1 MHVKGNSAAM
11 KVEYI
16 CHACSLIDTGDFR
29 IVTDPWFAE
38 PAFCEKWY
46 VFPKPVRTNFIKD
59 TDIILI
65 SHGHEDHLNEA
76 TLKLFPKKAKVFY
89 PYSFFAGAKEFIES
103 IGFEEVKEAVTFK
116 TYKLSEKTSV
126 TFIINSH
133 DSIMVV
139 ESDGKVLV
147 NANDALHSSATKV
160 VDFYVNAIRE
170 RWPKIDILFC
180 GFGGASYF
188 PNTIHFGQKDDYE
201 ISLVREQLFAH
212 TFCHIVK
219 GLRPSVAVPFAA
231 DFCLLEDNQGWI
243 NDVRFPR
250 ARMAE
255 YYQKYF
261 HEDDYQPKIIDM
273 YSGDVLEYGR
283 LTTLSPYREQMRD
296 GGLGHLMAEQYKDE
310 IIEKRRRTAIPESE
324 AEKIVDEIRHNVEKR
339 MTLFNYKRLKDLK
352 FSLHLTDVEENSFY
366 DIAFNDRKVN
376 VSRAKEPHNDDLL
389 TLDLSSKVLRY
400 SIGSDW
406 GADVI
411 AVGYGA
417 EVQISDKRAAEV
429 DLERV
434 CMNLLACYPTHWDV
448 NKTPLRTLKFL
459 LLNPPR
465 FTTSIRKLKKF
476 TLESE
481 NYDRKTWLLKDA
493 KEIRKRYNLPELEA
507 AFLPP
512 R

>member
-1 MHVKGNSAAM
+1 MI

-16 CHACSLIDTGDFR
+16 CHACSLIDTGDLR

-46 VFPKPVRTNFIKD
+46 VFPKPVRTDFIKD
-59 TDIILI
+59 TDVILI
-65 SHGHEDHLNEA
+65 SHGHEDHLNEP
-76 TLKLFPKKAKVFY
+76 TLKLFPKSARVFY

-103 IGFEEVKEAVTFK
+103 IGFEDVKEAVTFK

-139 ESDGKVLV
+139 ESGGQVLV
-147 NANDALHSSATKV
+147 NANDALHSSAEKV
-160 VDFYVNAIRE
+160 VDYYVKAINE
-170 RWPKIDILFC
+170 RWPKIDMLFC

-201 ISLVREQLFAH
+201 ISVVREQLFAH
-212 TFCHIVK
+212 TFCRIVK
-219 GLRPSVAVPFAA
+219 GLKPLVAVPFAA
-231 DFCLLEDNQGWI
+231 DFCLLEENQGWI
-243 NDVRFPR
+243 NEVRFPR
-250 ARMAE
+250 AKMAE
-255 YYQKYF
+255 YYQKHFY
-261 HEDDYQPKIIDM
+261 EDGYAPKIIDM
-273 YSGDVLEYGR
+273 YSGDVLEGTELVR
-283 LTTLSPYREQMRD
+283 LSPYRKQMRN
-296 GGLGHLMAEQYKDE
+296 GNLGHLIADQYKDE
-310 IIEKRRRTAIPESE
+310 IAKKRETNIITEAE
-324 AEKIVDEIRHNVEKR
+324 AEKLVGEIKQNVEKR
-339 MTLFNYKRLKDLK
+339 MTLFDYNKLRDLK
-352 FSLHLTDVEENSFY
+352 FSLHLTDVEENNFY
-366 DIAFNDRKVN
+366 DIAFNNRKVN
-376 VSRAKEPHNDDLL
+376 VSRSEKPHNDDLL

-465 FTTSIRKLKKF
+465 FTTAIRKLKKF
-476 TLESE
+476 TLESD

-493 KEIRKRYNLPELEA
+493 KEIRRRYKLPELEA
-507 AFLPP
+507 EFLPP
-512 R
+512 K